1 MHAHM
6 IGQINETVRQACMH
20 TDEKK
25 NYLSGRNPT
34 TKNEQTLAVRRQT
47 TTKKLIWMKQ
57 KKLCC
62 MTNQDCMGNTNLVRI
77 TNHEYKRNKI
87 LPYVE

>member
-1 MHAHM
+1 
-6 IGQINETVRQACMH
+6 MH

-47 TTKKLIWMKQ
+47 TTLSCHRIILEPKK
-57 KKLCC
+57 
-62 MTNQDCMGNTNLVRI
+62 
-77 TNHEYKRNKI
+77 
-87 LPYVE
+87 